1 MRGPRSG
8 GAHERHGNGATVTR
22 DAGQID
28 GPKLAL
34 GAAITAAVLV
44 GIVLF
49 SGALVV
55 QGTDVAPP
63 PVELDCD
70 RVASDDV
77 IDVSSPVLLACPEL
91 FDGRTVTFA
100 GEVVGSVM
108 QRGQRAW
115 LQVNDDA
122 YARVLGPLPVSRVA
136 AGSSSSVAV
145 SVSRAAVERLL
156 FVGGADAQGDRIRVV
171 GVFRAAV
178 LQVGG
183 RYSRAA
189 SPRRVVAAVV
199 CLAVAVLTSALVA
212 RSRRAERS

>member
-1 MRGPRSG
+1 M
-8 GAHERHGNGATVTR
+8 TR

-171 GVFRAAV
+171 GVFRAADDGDAGNPTIRADSVDV